1 MKSLE
6 ELKRIAEAASDDA
19 LGPSGTWEVLPL
31 EGKYYGTEVA
41 VGDDCII
48 KLWGDSRNHDPSP
61 REVATWDPG
70 SKREDV
76 ICDSHYETV
85 ADLATAEHIATFNP
99 QTVLALLADYERM
112 KEALVSVS
120 LIYGHSQG
128 DDKDMYKV
136 VRECL
141 ASLTLKGPSE

>member
-1 MKSLE
+1 MKPIE

-99 QTVLALLADYERM
+99 QTVLALLSALETAMRGL
-112 KEALVSVS
+112 EA
-120 LIYGHSQG
+120 YAEDG
-128 DDKDMYKV
+128 DFDCSYLFM
-136 VRECL
+136 VREHL
-141 ASLTLKGPSE
+141 KKGPSE